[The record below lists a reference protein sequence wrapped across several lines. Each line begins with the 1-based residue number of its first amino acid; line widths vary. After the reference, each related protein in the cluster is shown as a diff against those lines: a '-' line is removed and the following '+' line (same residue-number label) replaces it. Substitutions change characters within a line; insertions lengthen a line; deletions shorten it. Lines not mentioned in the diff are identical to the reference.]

1 MKEVRI
7 LIAAPD
13 AQIRGRVKTHIE
25 YEGLFADEAADGISA
40 LKLFRRHEYSIIII
54 DSDLPELDAWNVCR
68 QIRKSSDVPIII
80 VSGRND
86 EDEKLSF
93 FDIGADDF
101 IAKPFSGKMIMAYIR
116 IILRRSTGS
125 GYSPRKLIF
134 DGLCIDTISR
144 TVYVDGD
151 MVELTPKEFN
161 LLLFFMQNPHK
172 ALSRE
177 AILHDVWGEDFFG
190 TDRTVDTHVKMLRE
204 HIKPYDKLIDTV
216 WGVGY
221 IFK

>member
-7 LIAAPD
+7 LIAAAD
-13 AQIRGRVKTHIE
+13 AEIKGRIKTHIE
-25 YEGLFADEAADGISA
+25 YEGLTADEAADGIAA
-40 LKLFRRHEYSIIII
+40 LKLFRRQEYSIIII
-54 DSDLPELDAWNVCR
+54 DSSLPELDAWNVCR

-80 VSGRND
+80 VSEKDD
-86 EDEKLSF
+86 EEEKLSF

-101 IAKPFSGKMIMAYIR
+101 ITKPFSGKMIIAHIR
-116 IILRRSTGS
+116 IILRRSTGG

-134 DGLCIDTISR
+134 DGLCIDTISH
-144 TVYVDGD
+144 TVYVDGVLVD
-151 MVELTPKEFN
+151 LTPKEFN
-161 LLLFFMQNPHK
+161 LLLFFVQNPHK

-177 AILHDVWGEDFFG
+177 VILRDVWGQDFFG